1 MRHEERRHTGF
12 VHANTDAVASD
23 AWLGHLEK
31 STANPIPIANT
42 NLIIKK
48 TIDCEI
54 FAELSEGEIASPELL
69 FPVAIGITLIYEDCA
84 VLASVT
90 SQITLTIAVNV
101 KPPHQTSALNRAL
114 PHRCVDYFPFPVD
127 IAWKT
132 NID

>member
-1 MRHEERRHTGF
+1 
-12 VHANTDAVASD
+12 
-23 AWLGHLEK
+23 
-31 STANPIPIANT
+31 
-42 NLIIKK
+42 
-48 TIDCEI
+48 
-54 FAELSEGEIASPELL
+54 LL